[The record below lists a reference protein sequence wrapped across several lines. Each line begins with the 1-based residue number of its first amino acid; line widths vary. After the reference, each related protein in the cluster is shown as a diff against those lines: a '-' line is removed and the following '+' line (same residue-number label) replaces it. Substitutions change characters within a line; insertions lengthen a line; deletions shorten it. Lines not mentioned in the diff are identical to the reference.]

1 MAPTHEAK
9 RLFSSHGY
17 EWVSAKL
24 KTLYL
29 QIFCFLYN
37 YELWNSQETSLR
49 SNDTC
54 KKFHNPF
61 VTITYSVGSNQ
72 VVKLLCKN
80 WRQRSSHSGHILC
93 FRIKKANWLRE
104 FWGQNSTTRMRNYL
118 NWLNQF
124 VGSVVVYLY
133 AENQHHSLYLCLHMQ
148 LPIWSI

>member
-37 YELWNSQETSLR
+37 YEVWNSQETSLR

-54 KKFHNPF
+54 KEFHNPL
-61 VTITYSVGSNQ
+61 VTRTYSVGSNW
-72 VVKLLCKN
+72 VAKLLCKS
-80 WRQRSSHSGHILC
+80 WRQRSSHTGHILC
-93 FRIKKANWLRE
+93 LRIKKANWLRKCC
-104 FWGQNSTTRMRNYL
+104 GQNSITRMRNYL
-118 NWLNQF
+118 KQLNQF
-124 VGSVVVYLY
+124 GGSVVVYPY
-133 AENQHHSLYLCLHMQ
+133 AENQHPRSYLCVHMQ
-148 LPIWSI
+148 FPFWFI